1 MRAIYFPIIAYR
13 AVVDAAA
20 LISSLPSA
28 GVGYPRA
35 AIGFVP
41 AAGEQTGLL
50 CEGL

>member
-13 AVVDAAA
+13 AVIDAAA
-20 LISSLPSA
+20 LISSPPPA
-28 GVGYPRA
+28 GLGYPRA